1 MSVSMAK
8 RDSGSTSPVVR
19 QIDKQFLVCS
29 ICLDRYHNPKVL
41 PCLHTFCERCLQN
54 YIPPQSLTLS
64 CPVCRQ
70 TSILP
75 EKGVAALQ
83 NNFFITNL
91 MEVLQRDPECSR
103 PEACNVLESASAAT
117 ACQPLSCPN
126 HEGKVSG
133 RRSPRRVSFSSIAPL
148 HPLQVMEFYC
158 ESCETA
164 MCLECT
170 EGEHREHV
178 TVPLRDVLEQH
189 KSALKNQLDAVR
201 NRLPQL
207 TAAIE
212 LVNQISKQ
220 LTDRKNGAVTE
231 INATFD
237 ELEKALHQRKNALIT
252 EVENICS
259 TKQKVLQG
267 QLTSLLQGK
276 ENIQSSCDF
285 TEQALSHGSATEV
298 LLVQK
303 QMGERVSALARYT
316 FPEYPHENG
325 HLECQVETDGL
336 RRSIQNLGVLITTGA
351 VGHTSVATG
360 EGLRHALVGQHTGV
374 TVTTKDKD
382 GELVKTGNA
391 ALKAEIVSAEGAR
404 AEADVVDNKNGTYE
418 VGYTVRCEGEFTFSL
433 LLYEQHVRGSP
444 FRLRAVKPSDVLQS
458 PDDVK
463 RRVKSPSGGGGHIRQ
478 KAVRRPSSMYST
490 TKKKEN
496 PIEDELIYR
505 VGTRGRDKGEFTNLQ
520 GISTSS
526 NARIVVAD
534 SNNQCIQVFSNDGQ
548 FKMRFGVRGR
558 SPGQLQRPT
567 GVTVDMNG
575 DIIVADYD
583 NRWISIFSSDGK
595 FKNKIGAGRLM
606 GPKGVAVDKNGHIIT
621 VDNKACC
628 VFIFQSNGKLVTKF
642 GARGTSDRH
651 FAEKSGANV
660 AVEQKLSKS
669 GPVFSPHFVAVNNKN
684 EIVVTD
690 FHNHSVKVYN
700 ADGEFL
706 FKFGSHGEGN
716 GQFNAPTGVAVD
728 ANGNIIV
735 ADWGNSRIQV
745 FDSSGSFLSYINTTA
760 DPLYGPQGLALTS
773 DGHVAVADSGN
784 HCFKVYRYL
793 Q

>member
-1 MSVSMAK
+1 MSLTMAK
-8 RDSGSTSPVVR
+8 HETSNSSPVVR

-29 ICLDRYHNPKVL
+29 ICLDHYHNPKVL

-91 MEVLQRDPECSR
+91 MEVLQRGPECAR
-103 PEACNVLESASAAT
+103 PEACSVLESVSAAVAGT
-117 ACQPLSCPN
+117 PLCCPN
-126 HEGKVSG
+126 HEGK
-133 RRSPRRVSFSSIAPL
+133 
-148 HPLQVMEFYC
+148 VMEFYC

-189 KSALKNQLDAVR
+189 KAALKNQLDAIR
-201 NRLPQL
+201 GRLPQL

-212 LVNQISKQ
+212 L
-220 LTDRKNGAVTE
+220 
-231 INATFD
+231 
-237 ELEKALHQRKNALIT
+237 ELERALNLRKSALIT
-252 EVENICS
+252 DLESICNA
-259 TKQKVLQG
+259 KQKVLQA
-267 QLTSLLQGK
+267 QLASLLQGK
-276 ENIQSSCDF
+276 EHIQSSCSF
-285 TEQALSHGSATEV
+285 TEQALDHGSATEV

-303 QMGERVSALARYT
+303 QMSERVSALARHD
-316 FPEYPHENG
+316 FPEQPHENG
-325 HLECQVETDGL
+325 HLDCLVETEGL
-336 RRSIQNLGVLITTGA
+336 RRSIQNLGVLLTTGA

-360 EGLRHALVGQHTGV
+360 EGLRHALVGQHTSV
-374 TVTTKDKD
+374 TVTTKDKG
-382 GELVKTGNA
+382 GELVRTGNA
-391 ALKAEIVSAEGAR
+391 ALRAEISGPDGAR
-404 AEADVVDNKNGTYE
+404 ADAEVTDNKNGTYE
-418 VGYTVRCEGEFTFSL
+418 VGYTLRSEGEFSFAL
-433 LLYEQHVRGSP
+433 LLYGQPVRGSP
-444 FRLRAVKPSDVLQS
+444 FRLRAVKPSDVPQS

-463 RRVKSPSGGGGHIRQ
+463 RRVKSPSGGGGHVRQ

-490 TKKKEN
+490 SKKKEN

-505 VGTRGRDKGEFTNLQ
+505 VGSRGRERGEFTNLQ
-520 GISTSS
+520 GISASS
-526 NARIVVAD
+526 NGRIVVAD
-534 SNNQCIQVFSNDGQ
+534 SNNQCIQVFSNDGL
-548 FKMRFGVRGR
+548 FKLRFGVRGR

-583 NRWISIFSSDGK
+583 NRWVSIFTSDGK

-642 GARGTSDRH
+642 GARGTSERQ
-651 FAEKSGANV
+651 FAEKSGANI
-660 AVEQKLSKS
+660 ALEQKLSKS
-669 GPVFSPHFVAVNNKN
+669 GPAFSPHFVAVNNKN

-690 FHNHSVKVYN
+690 FHNHSVKVYS

>member
-1 MSVSMAK
+1 MSATMAK
-8 RDSGSTSPVVR
+8 RESTSSSPVVR

-29 ICLDRYHNPKVL
+29 ICLDHYHNPKVL
-41 PCLHTFCERCLQN
+41 PCLHTFCEKCLQN

-126 HEGKVSG
+126 HEGKV
-133 RRSPRRVSFSSIAPL
+133 
-148 HPLQVMEFYC
+148 MEFYC

-189 KSALKNQLDAVR
+189 KSVLKNQLDTVR

-212 LVNQISKQ
+212 LVNEISKQ
-220 LTDRKNGAVTE
+220 LTERKNQAVTE
-231 INATFD
+231 ISHTFD
-237 ELEKALHQRKNALIT
+237 ELEKALHQRKTALIT
-252 EVENICS
+252 EVENICN
-259 TKQKVLQG
+259 TKQKVLQD
-267 QLTSLLQGK
+267 QLSTLLQGK
-276 ENIQSSCDF
+276 ENIQSSCNF

-303 QMGERVSALARYT
+303 QMGERVSALARHS
-316 FPEYPHENG
+316 FPEHPHENG

-360 EGLRHALVGQHTGV
+360 EGLRHALVNQHTTV
-374 TVTTKDKD
+374 TVTTKDKA

-391 ALKAEIVSAEGAR
+391 ALRAEILSADGTCTE
-404 AEADVVDNKNGTYE
+404 AEVVDNKNGTYE
-418 VGYTVRCEGEFTFSL
+418 P
-433 LLYEQHVRGSP
+433 VRGSP

-463 RRVKSPSGGGGHIRQ
+463 RRVKSPSGGGGHVRQ

-505 VGTRGRDKGEFTNLQ
+505 VGTRGRDKGEFTNIQ
-520 GISTSS
+520 GISASS
-526 NARIVVAD
+526 NGRIVVAD

-621 VDNKACC
+621 ADNKACC

-651 FAEKSGANV
+651 FAEKSGANI
-660 AVEQKLSKS
+660 ALEQKLSKS
-669 GPVFSPHFVAVNNKN
+669 GPAFSPHFVAVNNKN

-728 ANGNIIV
+728 TNGNIIV

-745 FDSSGSFLSYINTTA
+745 FDSSGSFLSYINTSA
-760 DPLYGPQGLALTS
+760 DPLYGPQGLALTA

>member
-1 MSVSMAK
+1 MSVTMAK
-8 RDSGSTSPVVR
+8 RETGSTSPVVR

-29 ICLDRYHNPKVL
+29 ICLDHYHNPKVL
-41 PCLHTFCERCLQN
+41 PCLHTFCEKCLQN

-126 HEGKVSG
+126 HEGKV
-133 RRSPRRVSFSSIAPL
+133 
-148 HPLQVMEFYC
+148 MEFYC

-212 LVNQISKQ
+212 LVNEISKQ
-220 LTDRKNGAVTE
+220 LTERKNEAVTE
-231 INATFD
+231 ISNTFD
-237 ELEKALHQRKNALIT
+237 ELEKALHQRKTALIT

-259 TKQKVLQG
+259 TKQKVLQA

-276 ENIQSSCDF
+276 ENIQSSCNF

-303 QMGERVSALARYT
+303 QMGERVSALARHT
-316 FPEYPHENG
+316 FPEHPHENG

-336 RRSIQNLGVLITTGA
+336 RRSIQNLGVLITTGT

-360 EGLRHALVGQHTGV
+360 EGLRHALVGQHTTV

-391 ALKAEIVSAEGAR
+391 ALRAEIISADGVCTE
-404 AEADVVDNKNGTYE
+404 AEVADNKNGTYE
-418 VGYTVRCEGEFTFSL
+418 VGYTIRSEGEFTFSL
-433 LLYEQHVRGSP
+433 LLYEQPVRGSP

-463 RRVKSPSGGGGHIRQ
+463 RRVKSPSGGGGHVRQ

-505 VGTRGRDKGEFTNLQ
+505 VGTRGRDKAEFTNLQ

-526 NARIVVAD
+526 NGRIVVAD
-534 SNNQCIQVFSNDGQ
+534 SNNQCIQVFTNDGQ

-651 FAEKSGANV
+651 FAGV
-660 AVEQKLSKS
+660 QCRWGV
-669 GPVFSPHFVAVNNKN
+669 PV
-684 EIVVTD
+684 
-690 FHNHSVKVYN
+690 
-700 ADGEFL
+700 
-706 FKFGSHGEGN
+706 
-716 GQFNAPTGVAVD
+716 
-728 ANGNIIV
+728 
-735 ADWGNSRIQV
+735 
-745 FDSSGSFLSYINTTA
+745 
-760 DPLYGPQGLALTS
+760 
-773 DGHVAVADSGN
+773 
-784 HCFKVYRYL
+784 
-793 Q
+793 

>member
-1 MSVSMAK
+1 MSSAMAK
-8 RDSGSTSPVVR
+8 REAGSTSPVVR

-29 ICLDRYHNPKVL
+29 ICLDHYSNPKVL
-41 PCLHTFCERCLQN
+41 PCLHTFCESCLQN
-54 YIPPQSLTLS
+54 YIPPESLTLS

-75 EKGVAALQ
+75 EKGVCALQ

-91 MEVLQRDPECSR
+91 ME
-103 PEACNVLESASAAT
+103 
-117 ACQPLSCPN
+117 
-126 HEGKVSG
+126 
-133 RRSPRRVSFSSIAPL
+133 
-148 HPLQVMEFYC
+148 VMEFYC

-164 MCLECT
+164 MCLDCT
-170 EGEHREHV
+170 EGEHRDHV
-178 TVPLRDVLEQH
+178 TVPLRDVVEQH
-189 KSALKNQLDAVR
+189 KAALKTQLDAILS
-201 NRLPQL
+201 RLPQL
-207 TAAIE
+207 TASVE
-212 LVNQISKQ
+212 L
-220 LTDRKNGAVTE
+220 VTE
-231 INATFD
+231 ISRQLNERKNEAVAEISGTFE
-237 ELEKALHQRKNALIT
+237 ELERALHQRKTSLVGDLEA
-252 EVENICS
+252 ICS
-259 TKQKVLQG
+259 TKQKVLQA
-267 QLTSLLQGK
+267 QLSSLLQGK
-276 ENIQSSCDF
+276 DHIQSSCSF

-298 LLVQK
+298 
-303 QMGERVSALARYT
+303 
-316 FPEYPHENG
+316 
-325 HLECQVETDGL
+325 ETEGL
-336 RRSIQNLGVLITTGA
+336 RRSIQNLGVLLTTAA
-351 VGHTSVATG
+351 VAHTSVATG
-360 EGLRHALVGQHTGV
+360 EGLRHATTGQHHTI

-382 GELVKTGNA
+382 GELVRTGNA
-391 ALKAEIVSAEGAR
+391 VLKAEITSVDGSR
-404 AEADVVDNKNGTYE
+404 MAEADIADNKNGTYE
-418 VGYTVRCEGEFTFSL
+418 VGYTLRSEGEYSFAL
-433 LLYEQHVRGSP
+433 LLYGQPIRGSP
-444 FRLRAVKPSDVLQS
+444 FRLRAIKPSDVPQS

-463 RRVKSPSGGGGHIRQ
+463 RRVKSPSGTGGHIRQ

-505 VGTRGRDKGEFTNLQ
+505 VGSRGREKGEFTNLQ
-520 GISTSS
+520 GISASR
-526 NARIVVAD
+526 NGRVVVAD
-534 SNNQCIQVFSNDGQ
+534 SNNQCIQVFSNDGT
-548 FKMRFGVRGR
+548 FKMRFGLRGR

-575 DIIVADYD
+575 DIVVADYD
-583 NRWISIFSSDGK
+583 NRWVSIFSSDGK

-642 GARGTSDRH
+642 GGRGTADRQ
-651 FAEKSGANV
+651 FAG
-660 AVEQKLSKS
+660 
-669 GPVFSPHFVAVNNKN
+669 PHFVAVNNKN
-684 EIVVTD
+684 EIIVTD

-745 FDSSGSFLSYINTTA
+745 FDSAGSFLSYINTSA

-773 DGHVAVADSGN
+773 EGHVAVADSGN

>member
-1 MSVSMAK
+1 MLLTMAK
-8 RDSGSTSPVVR
+8 RESCSSPVVR

-29 ICLDRYHNPKVL
+29 ICLDHYHNPKVL
-41 PCLHTFCERCLQN
+41 PCLHTFCEKCLQN
-54 YIPPQSLTLS
+54 YIPSQSLTLS

-91 MEVLQRDPECSR
+91 MEVLQRDPECAQ
-103 PEACNVLESASAAT
+103 PEACSVLESVSAA
-117 ACQPLSCPN
+117 AAGKPLCCPN
-126 HEGKVSG
+126 HEGK
-133 RRSPRRVSFSSIAPL
+133 
-148 HPLQVMEFYC
+148 VMEFYC

-170 EGEHREHV
+170 EGEHLEHV

-189 KSALKNQLDAVR
+189 KTALKNQLDAIR

-212 LVNQISKQ
+212 LVNEISKQ
-220 LTDRKNGAVTE
+220 LTDRKNEAVSE
-231 INATFD
+231 ISSTFED
-237 ELEKALHQRKNALIT
+237 LERALHLRKSALISDL
-252 EVENICS
+252 ENICS
-259 TKQKVLQG
+259 AKQKVLQS
-267 QLTSLLQGK
+267 QLASLLQGQ
-276 ENIQSSCDF
+276 ENIQNSCSF

-298 LLVQK
+298 LLVRK
-303 QMGERVSALARYT
+303 QMSERVGSLARQD
-316 FPEYPHENG
+316 FPERPHEND
-325 HLECQVETDGL
+325 HLDCVVETEGL
-336 RRSIQNLGVLITTGA
+336 RRSIQNLGVLITTSA

-360 EGLRHALVGQHTGV
+360 EGLRHTLVGHQTSV
-374 TVTTKDKD
+374 TITTKDKD

-391 ALKAEIVSAEGAR
+391 ILRAEITAPDGSYTEAE
-404 AEADVVDNKNGTYE
+404 VVDNKNGTYE
-418 VGYTVRCEGEFTFSL
+418 VIYTLKSDGEFSLSL
-433 LLYEQHVRGSP
+433 LLYNQPVRGSP
-444 FRLRAVKPSDVLQS
+444 FRLRSVKASDVPQS

-463 RRVKSPSGGGGHIRQ
+463 RRVKSPSGGGHVRQ
-478 KAVRRPSSMYST
+478 KAVRRPSSMYNT
-490 TKKKEN
+490 GKKKEN
-496 PIEDELIYR
+496 PIEDDMIYR
-505 VGTRGRDKGEFTNLQ
+505 VGTRGREKGEFTNLQ
-520 GISTSS
+520 GISASG
-526 NARIVVAD
+526 NGRIVVAD

-548 FKMRFGVRGR
+548 FKLRFGVRGR

-583 NRWISIFSSDGK
+583 NRWVSIFSSDGK

-606 GPKGVAVDKNGHIIT
+606 GPKGVAVDRNGHIIA

-642 GARGTSDRH
+642 GARGTSDRQ
-651 FAEKSGANV
+651 FAG
-660 AVEQKLSKS
+660 
-669 GPVFSPHFVAVNNKN
+669 PHFVAVNNKN

-690 FHNHSVKVYN
+690 FHNHSVKVYG

-745 FDSSGSFLSYINTTA
+745 FDSAGSFLSYINTTA
-760 DPLYGPQGLALTS
+760 DPLYGPQGLALTA
-773 DGHVAVADSGN
+773 DGHVVVADSGN

>member
-1 MSVSMAK
+1 MSAAMAK
-8 RDSGSTSPVVR
+8 RESTSSSPVVR

-29 ICLDRYHNPKVL
+29 ICLDHYHNPKVL
-41 PCLHTFCERCLQN
+41 PCLHTFCEKCLQN

-126 HEGKVSG
+126 HEGKV
-133 RRSPRRVSFSSIAPL
+133 
-148 HPLQVMEFYC
+148 MEFYC

-189 KSALKNQLDAVR
+189 KSVLKNQLDTVR

-212 LVNQISKQ
+212 LVNEISKQ
-220 LTDRKNGAVTE
+220 LTERKNQAVTE
-231 INATFD
+231 ISHTFD
-237 ELEKALHQRKNALIT
+237 ELEKALHQRKTALIT
-252 EVENICS
+252 EVENICN
-259 TKQKVLQG
+259 TKQKVLQD
-267 QLTSLLQGK
+267 QLSTLLQGK
-276 ENIQSSCDF
+276 ENIQSSCNF

-303 QMGERVSALARYT
+303 QMGERVSALARHS
-316 FPEYPHENG
+316 FPEHPHENG

-360 EGLRHALVGQHTGV
+360 EGLRHALVNQHTTV
-374 TVTTKDKD
+374 TVTTKDKA

-391 ALKAEIVSAEGAR
+391 ALRAEILSADGTCTE
-404 AEADVVDNKNGTYE
+404 AEVVDNKNGTYE
-418 VGYTVRCEGEFTFSL
+418 VGYTVRSEGEFTFSL
-433 LLYEQHVRGSP
+433 LLYEQPVRGSP

-463 RRVKSPSGGGGHIRQ
+463 RRVKSPSGGGGHVRQ

-505 VGTRGRDKGEFTNLQ
+505 VGTRGRDKGEFTNIQ
-520 GISTSS
+520 GISASS
-526 NARIVVAD
+526 NGRIVVAD

-621 VDNKACC
+621 ADNKACC

-651 FAEKSGANV
+651 FAEKSGANI
-660 AVEQKLSKS
+660 ALEQKLSKS
-669 GPVFSPHFVAVNNKN
+669 GPAFSPHFVAVNNKN

-728 ANGNIIV
+728 TNGNIIV

-745 FDSSGSFLSYINTTA
+745 FDSSGSFLSYINTSA
-760 DPLYGPQGLALTS
+760 DPLYGPQGLALTA

>member
-1 MSVSMAK
+1 MPVTMAK
-8 RDSGSTSPVVR
+8 REPTNSSPVVR

-29 ICLDRYHNPKVL
+29 ICLDHYHNPKVL

-75 EKGVAALQ
+75 EKGVSALQ

-91 MEVLQRDPECSR
+91 MEVLQRNPECTR
-103 PEACNVLESASAAT
+103 PDACSVLESVSAA
-117 ACQPLSCPN
+117 AGKPLSCPN
-126 HEGKVSG
+126 HEGKV
-133 RRSPRRVSFSSIAPL
+133 
-148 HPLQVMEFYC
+148 MEFYC
-158 ESCETA
+158 EPCETA

-170 EGEHREHV
+170 EGEHREHE

-189 KSALKNQLDAVR
+189 KAALKDQLDAIR

-207 TAAIE
+207 TTAIE
-212 LVNQISKQ
+212 LVNEISRQ
-220 LTDRKNGAVTE
+220 LTERKNEAVHE
-231 INATFD
+231 IGSAF
-237 ELEKALHQRKNALIT
+237 EGLERALHQRKAELVT
-252 EVENICS
+252 DLESICS
-259 TKQKVLQG
+259 AKQKVLQA
-267 QLTSLLQGK
+267 QLAVLLQGR
-276 ENIQSSCDF
+276 EHIQSSCSF

-298 LLVQK
+298 LLVRK
-303 QMGERVSALARYT
+303 QMSERVSALARHE
-316 FPEYPHENG
+316 FPEQAHENA
-325 HLECQVETDGL
+325 HLDCLVETEGL
-336 RRSIQNLGVLITTGA
+336 RRSIQNLGVLLTTAA
-351 VGHTSVATG
+351 VGYTSVAAG
-360 EGLRHALVGQHTGV
+360 EGLRHALVGQPATV
-374 TVTTKDKD
+374 TVTTKDKE
-382 GELVKTGNA
+382 GELVRTGNA
-391 ALKAEIVSAEGAR
+391 ELR
-404 AEADVVDNKNGTYE
+404 AELLGPDGVCVEAEVTDNKNGTYE
-418 VGYTVRCEGEFTFSL
+418 VGYTLRAEGEYSFSL
-433 LLYEQHVRGSP
+433 LLYGRPVRGSP
-444 FRLRAVKPSDVLQS
+444 FRLRAVRPSDVPPS

-463 RRVKSPSGGGGHIRQ
+463 RRVKSPSGSGGHVRQ

-490 TKKKEN
+490 SKKKEN
-496 PIEDELIYR
+496 PIEDELIFR
-505 VGTRGRDKGEFTNLQ
+505 VGTRGREKGEFTNLQ
-520 GISTSS
+520 GISATS
-526 NARIVVAD
+526 NGRVVVAD

-548 FKMRFGVRGR
+548 FKLRFGVRGR

-567 GVTVDMNG
+567 GVTVDTNG

-583 NRWISIFSSDGK
+583 NKWVSIFTSDGK

-606 GPKGVAVDKNGHIIT
+606 GPKGVAVDRNGHIIT

-628 VFIFQSNGKLVTKF
+628 VFIFQPNGKLVTKF
-642 GARGTSDRH
+642 GAKGTSDRQ
-651 FAEKSGANV
+651 FTDKSSGNV
-660 AVEQKLSKS
+660 AVDQKLGKS
-669 GPVFSPHFVAVNNKN
+669 NPVFSPHFVAVNNKN

-690 FHNHSVKVYN
+690 FHNHSVKVYS

-728 ANGNIIV
+728 SNGNIIV

-745 FDSSGSFLSYINTTA
+745 FDSSGSFLSYINTSA

-773 DGHVAVADSGN
+773 DGHVVVADSGN

>member
-1 MSVSMAK
+1 MAK
-8 RDSGSTSPVVR
+8 REAGSTSPVVR

-29 ICLDRYHNPKVL
+29 ICLDHYRNPKVL
-41 PCLHTFCERCLQN
+41 PCLHTFCESCLQN
-54 YIPPQSLTLS
+54 YIPPESLTLS

-75 EKGVAALQ
+75 EKGVGALQ

-103 PEACNVLESASAAT
+103 PEACSVLESVSAA
-117 ACQPLSCPN
+117 AAGKPLCCPN
-126 HEGKVSG
+126 HEGK
-133 RRSPRRVSFSSIAPL
+133 
-148 HPLQVMEFYC
+148 VMEFYC

-164 MCLECT
+164 MCLDCT

-178 TVPLRDVLEQH
+178 TVPLRDVVEQH
-189 KSALKNQLDAVR
+189 KAALKTQLDAIQS
-201 NRLPQL
+201 RLPQL

-212 LVNQISKQ
+212 LVSEISRQ
-220 LTDRKNGAVTE
+220 LNERKNEAVAE
-231 INATFD
+231 ITSTFE
-237 ELEKALHQRKNALIT
+237 ELERALHQRKTALIT
-252 EVENICS
+252 DLENICS
-259 TKQKVLQG
+259 AKQKVLQA
-267 QLTSLLQGK
+267 QLSSLLQGK
-276 ENIQSSCDF
+276 EHIQSSCSF

-298 LLVQK
+298 
-303 QMGERVSALARYT
+303 GWYT
-316 FPEYPHENG
+316 VICTSKLTNRLQPTWESTIKFN
-325 HLECQVETDGL
+325 VETEGL
-336 RRSIQNLGVLITTGA
+336 RRSIQNLGVLLTTAA
-351 VGHTSVATG
+351 VAHTSVATG
-360 EGLRHALVGQHTGV
+360 EGLRHAATGQHHTI

-382 GELVKTGNA
+382 GDLVRTGNA
-391 ALKAEIVSAEGAR
+391 VLKAEILSADGNRVTEP
-404 AEADVVDNKNGTYE
+404 EIIDNKNGTYE
-418 VGYTVRCEGEFTFSL
+418 VGYTLRSEGEYSFVL
-433 LLYEQHVRGSP
+433 LLYGQPIRGSP
-444 FRLRAVKPSDVLQS
+444 FRLRAVKPSDVPQS

-463 RRVKSPSGGGGHIRQ
+463 RRVKSPSGTGGHIRQ

-505 VGTRGRDKGEFTNLQ
+505 VGSRGREKGEFTNLQ
-520 GISTSS
+520 GISASC
-526 NARIVVAD
+526 NGRVVVAD

-575 DIIVADYD
+575 DIVVADYD
-583 NRWISIFSSDGK
+583 NRWVSIFSSDGK
-595 FKNKIGAGRLM
+595 FKVRSQALYLFM
-606 GPKGVAVDKNGHIIT
+606 Y
-621 VDNKACC
+621 
-628 VFIFQSNGKLVTKF
+628 
-642 GARGTSDRH
+642 
-651 FAEKSGANV
+651 
-660 AVEQKLSKS
+660 
-669 GPVFSPHFVAVNNKN
+669 
-684 EIVVTD
+684 
-690 FHNHSVKVYN
+690 SVYS

-745 FDSSGSFLSYINTTA
+745 FDSTGSFLSYINTSA

>member
-1 MSVSMAK
+1 MSVAMAK
-8 RDSGSTSPVVR
+8 RETGSTSPVVR

-29 ICLDRYHNPKVL
+29 ICLDHYHNPKVL
-41 PCLHTFCERCLQN
+41 PCLHTFCEKCLQN

-103 PEACNVLESASAAT
+103 PEACSVLESVSAAA

-126 HEGKVSG
+126 HEGKV
-133 RRSPRRVSFSSIAPL
+133 RFFTPVLRLVSPPFGESLCVELCFAAPML
-148 HPLQVMEFYC
+148 PLQVMEFYC

-178 TVPLRDVLEQH
+178 TVPLRDVLEQQ
-189 KSALKNQLDAVR
+189 KAALKTQLDAIR

-212 LVNQISKQ
+212 LVGEISKQ
-220 LTDRKNGAVTE
+220 LTDRKNEAVTE
-231 INATFD
+231 ISSTFE
-237 ELEKALHQRKNALIT
+237 ELERALHLRKSALIT
-252 EVENICS
+252 DLENICC
-259 TKQKVLQG
+259 TKQKVLQA
-267 QLTSLLQGK
+267 QLSSLLQGK
-276 ENIQSSCDF
+276 DNIQSCSSF

-303 QMGERVSALARYT
+303 QMGERVNALARHTY
-316 FPEYPHENG
+316 PEQPHENG
-325 HLECQVETDGL
+325 HLDCQVETDGL
-336 RRSIQNLGVLITTGA
+336 RRSIQNLGVLITTAA

-360 EGLRHALVGQHTGV
+360 EGLRHTLVGQHTTV

-382 GELVKTGNA
+382 SELVKTGNA
-391 ALKAEIVSAEGAR
+391 ALRAEIVSADGTVTTET
-404 AEADVVDNKNGTYE
+404 ELVDNKNGTYE
-418 VGYTVRCEGEFTFSL
+418 VGYTLRSEGEYSFSL
-433 LLYEQHVRGSP
+433 LLYNQPVRGSP

-463 RRVKSPSGGGGHIRQ
+463 RRVKSPSGTGSHVRQ

-526 NARIVVAD
+526 NGRIVVAD
-534 SNNQCIQVFSNDGQ
+534 SNNQCIQVFSNDGV
-548 FKMRFGVRGR
+548 FKLRFGVRGR

-567 GVTVDMNG
+567 GVTVDTNG

-583 NRWISIFSSDGK
+583 NRWVSIFSSDGK
-595 FKNKIGAGRLM
+595 FKSKIGAGRLM
-606 GPKGVAVDKNGHIIT
+606 GPKGVAVDRNGHIIA

-628 VFIFQSNGKLVTKF
+628 VFIFQANGKLVTKF
-642 GARGTSDRH
+642 GARGTSDRQ
-651 FAEKSGANV
+651 FTG
-660 AVEQKLSKS
+660 
-669 GPVFSPHFVAVNNKN
+669 PHFVAINNKN

-690 FHNHSVKVYN
+690 FHNHSVKVYS

-760 DPLYGPQGLALTS
+760 DPLYGPQGLSLTS

>member
-1 MSVSMAK
+1 MSVAMAK
-8 RDSGSTSPVVR
+8 RETGSTSPVVR

-29 ICLDRYHNPKVL
+29 ICLDHYHNPKVL

-103 PEACNVLESASAAT
+103 PEACSVLESVSAA
-117 ACQPLSCPN
+117 AAGKPLCCPN
-126 HEGKVSG
+126 HEGK
-133 RRSPRRVSFSSIAPL
+133 
-148 HPLQVMEFYC
+148 VMEFYC

-164 MCLECT
+164 MCLDCT

-189 KSALKNQLDAVR
+189 KAALKNQLDAIR

-212 LVNQISKQ
+212 LVNEISRQ
-220 LTDRKNGAVTE
+220 LTERKNEAVSE
-231 INATFD
+231 ISVTFE
-237 ELEKALHQRKNALIT
+237 ELERALNLRKSALISDL
-252 EVENICS
+252 ENICS
-259 TKQKVLQG
+259 AKQKVLQA
-267 QLTSLLQGK
+267 QLASLLQGK
-276 ENIQSSCDF
+276 EHIQSSCSF
-285 TEQALSHGSATEV
+285 TEQALDHGSATEV

-303 QMGERVSALARYT
+303 QMSERVSALARHD
-316 FPEYPHENG
+316 FPEQPHENG
-325 HLECQVETDGL
+325 HLDCLVETEGL
-336 RRSIQNLGVLITTGA
+336 RRSIQNLGVLLTTGA

-360 EGLRHALVGQHTGV
+360 EGLRHALVGQHTSV
-374 TVTTKDKD
+374 TVTTKDKG
-382 GELVKTGNA
+382 GELVRTGNA
-391 ALKAEIVSAEGAR
+391 ALRAEISGPDGAR
-404 AEADVVDNKNGTYE
+404 ADAEVTDNKNGTYE
-418 VGYTVRCEGEFTFSL
+418 VGYTLRSEGEFSFAL
-433 LLYEQHVRGSP
+433 LLYGQPVRGSP
-444 FRLRAVKPSDVLQS
+444 FRLRAVKPSDVPQS

-463 RRVKSPSGGGGHIRQ
+463 RRVKSPSGGGGHVRQ

-490 TKKKEN
+490 SKKKEN

-505 VGTRGRDKGEFTNLQ
+505 VGTRGREKGEFTNLQ

-526 NARIVVAD
+526 NGRVVVAD

-548 FKMRFGVRGR
+548 FKLRFGVRGR

-583 NRWISIFSSDGK
+583 NRWVSIFSSDGK

-606 GPKGVAVDKNGHIIT
+606 GPKGVAVDRNGHIIA

-642 GARGTSDRH
+642 GARGTSDRQ
-651 FAEKSGANV
+651 FAEKSGAHL
-660 AVEQKLSKS
+660 ALEQKLSKS

-745 FDSSGSFLSYINTTA
+745 FDSSGSFLSYINTSA

-773 DGHVAVADSGN
+773 DGHVVVADSGN

>member
-8 RDSGSTSPVVR
+8 RESGSTSPVVR

-29 ICLDRYHNPKVL
+29 ICLERYHNPKVL

-54 YIPPQSLTLS
+54 YIPPESLTLS

-91 MEVLQRDPECSR
+91 MEVLQRDTECSPPVSR
-103 PEACNVLESASAAT
+103 NVLESAS
-117 ACQPLSCPN
+117 QPLSCPN
-126 HEGKVSG
+126 HEGK
-133 RRSPRRVSFSSIAPL
+133 
-148 HPLQVMEFYC
+148 VMEFYC

-189 KSALKNQLDAVR
+189 KSALKGQLDAVR

-212 LVNQISKQ
+212 LVNQIAKQ

-231 INATFD
+231 INATFE
-237 ELEKALHQRKNALIT
+237 ELEKALHQRKNALVA

-259 TKQKVLQG
+259 AKQKVLQG

-303 QMGERVSALARYT
+303 QMGERVSALARDT
-316 FPEYPHENG
+316 FPEHPHENG

-360 EGLRHALVGQHTGV
+360 EGLRHALVGQHTSV

-391 ALKAEIVSAEGAR
+391 TLRAQIVSAEGACAD
-404 AEADVVDNKNGTYE
+404 AEVVDNKNGTYE
-418 VGYTVRCEGEFTFSL
+418 VSYTARCEGEYAFSL
-433 LLYEQHVRGSP
+433 MLYEQHVRGSP

-463 RRVKSPSGGGGHIRQ
+463 RRVKSPSGGGGHVRQ

-628 VFIFQSNGKLVTKF
+628 VFIFQANGKLVTKF

-660 AVEQKLSKS
+660 ALEQKLSKS
-669 GPVFSPHFVAVNNKN
+669 GPAFSPHFVAVNNKN

-716 GQFNAPTGVAVD
+716 GQFNAPTGVAAD
-728 ANGNIIV
+728 SNGNIIV

-745 FDSSGSFLSYINTTA
+745 FDSSGSFLSYINTSA

>member
-1 MSVSMAK
+1 MAK
-8 RDSGSTSPVVR
+8 RETGSASPVVR

-29 ICLDRYHNPKVL
+29 ICLDHYHNPKVL
-41 PCLHTFCERCLQN
+41 PCLHTFCEKCLQN

-103 PEACNVLESASAAT
+103 PEACSVLESASAAT

-126 HEGKVSG
+126 HEGK
-133 RRSPRRVSFSSIAPL
+133 
-148 HPLQVMEFYC
+148 VMEFYC

-189 KSALKNQLDAVR
+189 KSALKNQLDTVR

-212 LVNQISKQ
+212 LVNEISKQ
-220 LTDRKNGAVTE
+220 LSERKNGAVTE
-231 INATFD
+231 ISNTFD
-237 ELEKALHQRKNALIT
+237 ELEKALHQRKTALIT
-252 EVENICS
+252 EVESICS
-259 TKQKVLQG
+259 TKQKVLQV

-276 ENIQSSCDF
+276 ENIQSSCNF

-303 QMGERVSALARYT
+303 QMGERVSALARHT
-316 FPEYPHENG
+316 FPENPHENG
-325 HLECQVETDGL
+325 HLGCQVETDGL

-360 EGLRHALVGQHTGV
+360 EGLRHALVGQHTTV

-391 ALKAEIVSAEGAR
+391 ALRAEIISADGACTE
-404 AEADVVDNKNGTYE
+404 AEVADNKNGTYE
-418 VGYTVRCEGEFTFSL
+418 VGYTIRSEGEYSFSL
-433 LLYEQHVRGSP
+433 LLYEQPVRGSP
-444 FRLRAVKPSDVLQS
+444 YRLRAVKPSDVLQS

-463 RRVKSPSGGGGHIRQ
+463 RRVKSPSGGGGHVRQ

-526 NARIVVAD
+526 NGRIVVAD
-534 SNNQCIQVFSNDGQ
+534 SNNQCIQVFSNDGL

-651 FAEKSGANV
+651 FAG
-660 AVEQKLSKS
+660 
-669 GPVFSPHFVAVNNKN
+669 PHFVAVNNKN

-706 FKFGSHGEGN
+706 YKFGSHGEGN